1 MKIRNARTDLRL
13 PEGCCSH
20 RIWKNRPFLLQ
31 VCNVLFDNGR
41 YKMYLK
47 QLLSFKT
54 VYCMYT
60 GNSNIHCP
68 YLSNYGSSGFFVVS
82 YLVHVTSVYGNLGI
96 IANVSDS
103 IFNQRTQESC
113 PSLLIWQMHVC
124 KINYSLQDVQE
135 SHYENIRKT
144 STFLNLFGKMFLV
157 FSAITDHLI
166 SLIVCILVTGL

>member
-1 MKIRNARTDLRL
+1 MNHYDKICLILYFCSNFYQHWRYGMHLRL

-31 VCNVLFDNGR
+31 ECNVLFDNGR

-54 VYCMYT
+54 VYCMYMYT

-68 YLSNYGSSGFFVVS
+68 YLSNYGSSGFCVVS

-96 IANVSDS
+96 TANVSDS
-103 IFNQRTQESC
+103 IFNQRTQEPC

-124 KINYSLQDVQE
+124 KINY
-135 SHYENIRKT
+135 
-144 STFLNLFGKMFLV
+144 
-157 FSAITDHLI
+157 
-166 SLIVCILVTGL
+166 